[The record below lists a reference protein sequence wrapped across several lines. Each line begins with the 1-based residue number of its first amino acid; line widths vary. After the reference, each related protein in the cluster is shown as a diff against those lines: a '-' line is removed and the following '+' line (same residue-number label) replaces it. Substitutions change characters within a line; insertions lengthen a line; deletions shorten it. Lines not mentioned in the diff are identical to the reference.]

1 MWLQAIRSFLY
12 SLFGRYVNMKQA
24 SPLPPRT
31 QPSPIPARVPSPQ
44 RCTEPQT
51 NGSIL
56 GNVSTTSS
64 KVLSQFHAACP
75 NSILFLSHHIA
86 CPNSILFLSHHI
98 ACPNSILFLSQL
110 HTAYPGSILFL
121 SQLHT
126 AYPDSIL
133 FLSQLHT
140 ACPDS
145 ILSGTHFS
153 FVCGDGVIHAA
164 LDVSDIRTSIFVACM
179 SPALNGSSVLR
190 CFEHGNI

>member
-1 MWLQAIRSFLY
+1 MWLQAIRSFFY

-110 HTAYPGSILFL
+110 HTACPG
-121 SQLHT
+121 
-126 AYPDSIL
+126 SIL

-164 LDVSDIRTSIFVACM
+164 LDVSDIRTSIFVARM

-190 CFEHGNI
+190 CFEHGNM